1 MMTLNDKDL
10 LRQQAWIDGQWAA
23 ARSGK
28 TIAVTNP
35 ADGSTLGSVPSV
47 SDAEVREA
55 IYAADAALPAWRR
68 RTAKE
73 RAEVLQRWY
82 LLMMEHQ
89 DDLGMILTSEQ
100 GKPLAEAKGEIAYA
114 ASFVQWFAEEAKRIY
129 GDTIP
134 AAGSDQ
140 RIIVIRQ
147 PVGVCAAI
155 TPWNFPAAMITR
167 KAAPA
172 LAAGCTIVVKP
183 ASQTPLT
190 ALALAELSDRAGIP
204 AGVFNVITGSAGVI
218 GGEITASP
226 VVRKLSFTGSTE
238 VGKKL
243 MAQCSGTVKKVSLE
257 LGGNAP
263 FIVFDD
269 ADVDQAVQ
277 GAMISKY
284 RNSGQTC
291 VCANR
296 LFVQAGVYAEFS
308 EKLVAAVETLKV
320 GSGLDPDVQQGPLI
334 DAAALAKVSHHID
347 DAISKG
353 AKLLV
358 GGKPHALGGTYFQPT
373 VLGDVAADMTVAADE
388 TFGPVAPL
396 IRFSSEA
403 EAIRMANDTPYGLAA
418 YFYARD
424 VGRIFRVSET
434 LEFGMV
440 GVNTG
445 LISTEVAP
453 FGGVKQSGI
462 GREGSRY
469 GIDEYLEM
477 KYICLAG
484 IEN

>member
-10 LRQQAWIDGQWAA
+10 LRQQAWIDGQWAE

-47 SDAEVREA
+47 SDSEAREA
-55 IYAADAALPAWRR
+55 IDAADAALPAWRR

-89 DDLGMILTSEQ
+89 DDLAVILTSEQ

-114 ASFVQWFAEEAKRIY
+114 ASFLQWFAEEAKRIY

-183 ASQTPLT
+183 ASQTPIT

-238 VGKKL
+238 VGRTL
-243 MAQCSGTVKKVSLE
+243 MAQCAGTVKKVSLE

-269 ADVDQAVQ
+269 ADVDQAVK

-296 LFVQAGVYAEFS
+296 LFVQAGVYDEFS

-334 DAAALAKVSHHID
+334 DAAALAKVSHHIE

-353 AKLLV
+353 AKLLL

-403 EAIRMANDTPYGLAA
+403 DAIRMANDTIYGLAA

-424 VGRIFRVSET
+424 VGQIFRVSEA

-445 LISTEVAP
+445 VISTEVAP

-469 GIDEYLEM
+469 GMDEYLEM
-477 KYICLAG
+477 KYLCIAG
-484 IEN
+484 IDD